1 MPKIS
6 LEAIFLS
13 LFSDFRF
20 IDTFQ
25 YSIFLLL
32 AKLLEHVKWVSTNL
46 EEDPDSVREEFL
58 NFLTGLT
65 AFSREKQDKE
75 EQGIIGHKSGRR

>member
-1 MPKIS
+1 MCS
-6 LEAIFLS
+6 F
-13 LFSDFRF
+13 FF
-20 IDTFQ
+20 
-25 YSIFLLL
+25 L
-32 AKLLEHVKWVSTNL
+32 AKLLEQIKWVGTNL

-75 EQGIIGHKSGRR
+75 EQGIIGHRFGRR